1 MYNCYVI
8 NPLVPSSQTFFTVDP
23 IIKPLPKCERQVKQY
38 TSVMGFT
45 YSGTKLNPRTHT
57 IDAGVPVGSGVL
69 AVTFSHLALS
79 KYKTFESMFTSKDP
93 PITINFYDYMTSTL
107 YTGVILKNL
116 DSDYEKGVKCV
127 HGTGGIIDGSEEY
140 QVSGSFEMYITGY
153 PAE

>member
-69 AVTFSHLALS
+69 SVNFSHLALS
-79 KYKTFESMFTSKDP
+79 KYTTFAGMFTSKDP
-93 PITINFYDYMTSTL
+93 PIAIDFYDYMTSTL